1 MVKHLLPLLM
11 AALMLG
17 GCNLVPWAKKN
28 DDVLA
33 RVHSKYLYAS
43 EIQSLIV
50 PGTSPVDSINIVTNY
65 INNWVKVQL
74 FLYHAEKNLSQSQ
87 KDFSKQLEE
96 YRNSLIIYEYESSL
110 IRQKLDTIISKKEIK
125 EYYDNNL
132 ANFELKENIVKV
144 NYIQVENNSKEL
156 ARLRRLWQAGPEKN
170 RAELEKYCLQNG
182 LNYSL
187 SGNEWI
193 YFNDLLKEIPI
204 RTYNQ
209 ENFLQFNRSL
219 EASDS
224 LYVYLVEFKEFQIKE
239 SVAPFSMQENNIRKI
254 IVNRRKLDLIQ
265 NMQNEIFEN
274 ALINNHFEIYQN
286 QTELL
291 K

>member
-11 AALMLG
+11 AALMLS

-43 EIQSLIV
+43 EIQSLIL
-50 PGTSPVDSINIVTNY
+50 PGTSPADSINIVTNY

-74 FLYHAEKNLSQSQ
+74 FLFHAEKNLSQSQ
-87 KDFSKQLEE
+87 KDFSKQLED

-110 IRQKLDTIISKKEIK
+110 IGQKLDTIISKKEIK
-125 EYYDNNL
+125 DYYDNNRT
-132 ANFELKENIVKV
+132 NFELKENIVKV

-170 RAELEKYCLQNG
+170 RTELEKYCLQNG

-187 SGNEWI
+187 SGNDWV

-224 LYVYLVEFKEFQIKE
+224 LYVYLVEFKDFQIKE
-239 SVAPFSMQENNIRKI
+239 SVAPLSMHENNIRKI

-274 ALINNHFEIYQN
+274 AMINNHFEIYQN

>member
-11 AALMLG
+11 AALMLS

-43 EIQSLIV
+43 DIQSLIV
-50 PGTSPVDSINIVTNY
+50 PGTSPADSINIVTNY

-125 EYYDNNL
+125 DYYDNNRT
-132 ANFELKENIVKV
+132 NFELKENIVKV
-144 NYIQVENNSKEL
+144 DYIQVENNSKEL

-239 SVAPFSMQENNIRKI
+239 SVAPLSMQENNIRKI